1 MSFSAEEQ
9 QNTLEIIVSQ
19 LKSYGFYT
27 LAKGIS
33 DQAKLGNIDASNQL
47 QQLVKKNVVKQAIK
61 QDTVHKQGGL
71 DFNSKKTKLNPN
83 YKSRFQTQHRGP
95 GRATA
100 FSPDG
105 NFIATGS
112 EDTTLKVLDVH
123 AIREFQNG
131 MEDKRVLKTLYDH
144 TGPVNEVAFHPNG
157 SILASCSDDGMIKF
171 YDLEKKNTKKG
182 FRYLADAYPVRSIS
196 FHPSGEF
203 ILSGT
208 DHHAVRL
215 YEISNMKCYIPS
227 SHNDYHQGAIT
238 KVRYAPNG
246 STFATSS
253 VDGSI
258 KIYDAETSKCIN
270 TIAKAHDGASVIGI
284 AWSSS
289 SSYLLSTGISRRF
302 KT

>member
-1 MSFSAEEQ
+1 MSFDAEEQ
-9 QNTLEIIVSQ
+9 KNTLEVIVSQ
-19 LKSYGFYT
+19 LKSYGFYS

-33 DQAKLGNIDASNQL
+33 DQAKLGNVEASNQL
-47 QQLVKKNVVKQAIK
+47 QQLVKNNVVKQVVKKETQEA
-61 QDTVHKQGGL
+61 VGGL
-71 DFNSKKTKLNPN
+71 DFSSKKSKLNPN

-95 GRATA
+95 GRAAA
-100 FSPDG
+100 FSGDG
-105 NFIATGS
+105 NFVATGS
-112 EDTTLKVLDVH
+112 QDTTLKVLDVH

-144 TGPVNEVAFHPNG
+144 TGPVNEVAFHPSG
-157 SILASCSDDGMIKF
+157 AVLASCSDDGMIKF

-227 SHNDYHQGAIT
+227 SSNDHHQGAIT

-246 STFATSS
+246 ATFATSS

-258 KIYDAETSKCIN
+258 KIFDAVTSKCIN
-270 TIAKAHDGASVIGI
+270 TIAKAHDGSSVIGI
-284 AWSSS
+284 AWSKS
-289 SSYLLSTGISRRF
+289 SSYLLSTGLDIF
-302 KT
+302 